1 MNYQDFK
8 LAQEKELNEFTSKYC
23 FWAFGQDQLDK
34 KLAELGITEEELQEK
49 YVGFYGGAMR
59 ADKVSE
65 YEELSTHHFNQLQEH
80 LKNADF
86 ALSAFKYEL
95 ANHEYGYTY
104 DETPALRALG
114 LSARDVADNEVLRN
128 AFVKAVQDIREQ
140 DC

>member
-1 MNYQDFK
+1 MTYQDLK
-8 LAQEKELNEFTSKYC
+8 LAQENELNEFTSKYC
-23 FWAFGQDQLDK
+23 FWAFGQDQLNK

-65 YEELSTHHFNQLQEH
+65 YEELLTRHFNQLQQH
-80 LKNADF
+80 LKDTDF

-128 AFVKAVQDIREQ
+128 AFVKAVKYIKEQ